1 MIDGGHDPITIFR
14 KHCRHKPIKA
24 QLICPRFTTEDPIQ
38 LKRTPNSPALDFPFP
53 TTQMR
58 EGLSHSEMPSSFVKH
73 TVSLGQFAY
82 EMSNLLTQD
91 IDKRDGAVHD
101 EAP

>member
-1 MIDGGHDPITIFR
+1 
-14 KHCRHKPIKA
+14 
-24 QLICPRFTTEDPIQ
+24 
-38 LKRTPNSPALDFPFP
+38 
-53 TTQMR
+53 MR
-58 EGLSHSEMPSSFVKH
+58 EGLSYSEMPSSFVKH

-91 IDKRDGAVHD
+91 IDKREGAVHD